1 MKNIFTSIRGKLLFY
16 FFVFILLFNIV
27 SVSIYISSSRL
38 MDEYNT
44 SFERFLIF
52 NAVSQQADALY
63 EDTNAYVRDPS
74 RENLNAYYT
83 GRAELR
89 EQASRLEQSRTA
101 KGGIQDSNY
110 RNLIDSLIENSE
122 ITVGFVLQDDIERY
136 TTYLQETR
144 NTASYIQENTLKLI
158 DRELTEY
165 QQFYADLQQRNEAFG
180 IFTMF
185 LFLTT
190 VMIAVF
196 FAFWFAAGLNRPLQQ
211 LSEAAAE
218 VSGGNFEGDA
228 VRIQSNDEMK
238 LLGDTFNQMREDI
251 STYVEEMKEK
261 AEMDRLMKELELKH
275 LQNQMNPHFL
285 FNTLNTVSK
294 MAYLE
299 EADLTSQLMESV
311 SVLLRYN
318 LGNMDK
324 AVTLQ
329 EEVNAV
335 ESYFH
340 IQETRFQGR
349 VSFQLDMEQDVLP
362 VRVPRLFLQPLVENA
377 FIHGVEPLEEGGTI
391 TVRIYD
397 EAEQAVVEVVD
408 DGIGMTEHQMQHM
421 FDPDKPEEDHVGH
434 STGLGLVNV
443 RRRLQLFYQTEK
455 VMDIT
460 SVQNSGTCI
469 RLFLPKQGPLS
480 GKEEQDERNDC

>member
-1 MKNIFTSIRGKLLFY
+1 MKTIFTSIRGKLLFY
-16 FFVFILLFNIV
+16 FFVFILLFHIV

-44 SFERFLIF
+44 SFERFLLF
-52 NAVSQQADALY
+52 NTISQQADALY

-74 RENLNAYYT
+74 QENLNAYYA
-83 GRAELR
+83 GRTDLS
-89 EQASRLEQSRTA
+89 EQAAKLEESGAA
-101 KGGIQDSNY
+101 KGEIQESNY
-110 RNLIDSLIENSE
+110 LNLIDSLIENSE

-136 TTYLQETR
+136 TAYLQETR
-144 NTASYIQENTLKLI
+144 NTASYIQENTLTLI

-165 QQFYADLQQRNEAFG
+165 QQFYADLQQRKEAFG

-211 LSEAAAE
+211 LSEAAEE
-218 VSGGNFEGDA
+218 VSGGNFEGEP
-228 VRIQSNDEMK
+228 VRIQSSDEMK

-261 AEMDRLMKELELKH
+261 AEMDHLMKELELKH
-275 LQNQMNPHFL
+275 LQNQINPHFL

-299 EADLTSQLMESV
+299 EADHTSRLMESV

-318 LGNMDK
+318 LGNIDK
-324 AVTLQ
+324 SVALR

-349 VSFQLDMEQDVLP
+349 VAFHMDMDQDALS
-362 VRVPRLFLQPLVENA
+362 VRVPRLVLQPLVENA

-391 TVRIYD
+391 TVQINN
-397 EAEQAVVEVVD
+397 EAEQAVVEVMD
-408 DGIGMTEHQMQHM
+408 DGIGMTEHQLQHI
-421 FDPDKPEEDHVGH
+421 FDPDRPDDDHVGH

-443 RRRLQLFYQTEK
+443 RRRLQLFYQTDK
-455 VMDIT
+455 VMEMT
-460 SVQNSGTCI
+460 SVQNRGTRI
-469 RLFLPKQGPLS
+469 RLYLPKQEPGAA
-480 GKEEQDERNDC
+480 GGGEG